1 MAKISTHKF
10 ILGTVQMGLDYGINN
25 TNGQVS
31 LENSHE
37 ILEYAFNHGIRILDS
52 AEAYGNAHE
61 VIGSFHKNHPD
72 KLFEIITK
80 LPHQFDAAIVIR

>member
-25 TNGQVS
+25 ANGQVS

-37 ILEYAFNHGIRILDS
+37 ILEYAFNH
-52 AEAYGNAHE
+52 
-61 VIGSFHKNHPD
+61 
-72 KLFEIITK
+72 
-80 LPHQFDAAIVIR
+80 